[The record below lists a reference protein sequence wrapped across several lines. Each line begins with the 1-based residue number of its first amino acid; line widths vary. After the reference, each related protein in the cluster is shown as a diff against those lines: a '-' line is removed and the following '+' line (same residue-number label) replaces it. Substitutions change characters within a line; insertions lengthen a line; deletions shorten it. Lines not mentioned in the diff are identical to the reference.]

1 MEAYED
7 AINATSTDHAPWHVI
22 PANKKWY
29 RNLAVS
35 LIIANRLT
43 ALGMK
48 YPKPNGLVAPS
59 AIV

>member
-7 AINATSTDHAPWHVI
+7 AINATSTDHAPWYVI
-22 PANKKWY
+22 PANRKWY

-35 LIIANRLT
+35 RILVDRLK

-48 YPKPNGLVAPS
+48 YPKPVGLVKPS

>member
-7 AINATSTDHAPWHVI
+7 AINATSTEYAPWHVI

-35 LIIANRLT
+35 LILADRLRS
-43 ALGMK
+43 LHMK
-48 YPKPNGLVAPS
+48 YPDPKGLITPS